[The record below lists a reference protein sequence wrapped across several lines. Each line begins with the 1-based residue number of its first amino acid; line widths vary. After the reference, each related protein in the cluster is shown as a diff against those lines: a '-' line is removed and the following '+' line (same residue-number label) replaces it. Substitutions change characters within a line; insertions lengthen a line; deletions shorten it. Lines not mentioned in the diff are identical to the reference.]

1 MDLIRDA
8 IQAVVKRP
16 FILVFVGAVMLAAA
30 IFNVFIPVMAMI
42 VGIIKMTGGGFF
54 DSILSVIQV
63 LIDPSSLVTIL
74 ITLAVLALLLSA
86 AAGLLL
92 PGYILIVNDGLNKGK
107 KIEGLVAEGIR
118 KSFLKF
124 FVMTLKTT
132 LITAVFAIFLL
143 ISAVPAI
150 IVSKAAFGTK
160 PDLMLAAVFIDIV
173 TVCVFFLSL
182 SFFRIYISMWYAA
195 AAFNE
200 EKPFKTGKA
209 AGDRCFWSMAMGYLC
224 FDVVFSAVIFLIY
237 QSGSQLFRYGAG
249 WVFAS
254 LFFAVLA
261 VFIMRS
267 YRNSFIEEDQ
277 GEDFE
282 DSLE

>member
-1 MDLIRDA
+1 MDMIRDA

-16 FILVFVGAVMLAAA
+16 FILVLVSAVMLAAA
-30 IFNVFIPVMAMI
+30 VFNVFIPVMAMV

-54 DSILSVIQV
+54 DSILSIIQV
-63 LIDPSSLVTIL
+63 LIDPSSLVTLL
-74 ITLAVLALLLSA
+74 ISLAVLALLLSA

-92 PGYILIVNDGLNKGK
+92 PGYILIVNDGLNKGRK
-107 KIEGLVAEGIR
+107 MEGLFSAGI
-118 KSFLKF
+118 KNSFLKF
-124 FVMTLKTT
+124 FIITLKTT
-132 LITAVFAIFLL
+132 LVTAVFAVFLL

-150 IVSKAAFGTK
+150 IVSKAAFSTK
-160 PDLMLAAVFIDIV
+160 PDLMLPAVFIDIV
-173 TVCVFFLSL
+173 TVCIFFLCL
-182 SFFRIYISMWYAA
+182 SFFRIYVSMWYAA

-209 AGDRCFWSMAMGYLC
+209 AGDRRFWSTAMGFLG

-237 QSGSQLFRYGAG
+237 QSSSQIFRYGAG
-249 WVFAS
+249 WIFAS

-267 YRNSFIEEDQ
+267 YRYSFIEKEP
-277 GEDFE
+277 E
-282 DSLE
+282 DSDDDL

>member
-1 MDLIRDA
+1 MDMIRDA
-8 IQAVVKRP
+8 IRAVVKRP
-16 FILVFVGAVMLAAA
+16 FILVLVSAVMLAAA
-30 IFNVFIPVMAMI
+30 VFNVFIPVMAMV
-42 VGIIKMTGGGFF
+42 VGIVKMTGGGFF

-63 LIDPSSLVTIL
+63 LIDPSSLLTLL
-74 ITLAVLALLLSA
+74 ITLVVLALLLSA

-92 PGYILIVNDGLNKGK
+92 PGYILIVNDGLNKGE
-107 KIEGLVAEGIR
+107 KIKGLIAKGIR
-118 KSFLKF
+118 NYFLKY

-132 LITAVFAIFLL
+132 LITAVFGVFLI

-150 IVSKAAFGTK
+150 IVSKAAFSTK

-173 TVCVFFLSL
+173 TVCVFFLCL

-209 AGDRCFWSMAMGYLC
+209 AGDRCFWSMAMSFLG

-237 QSGSQLFRYGAG
+237 QSGSQIFRYGAG

-254 LFFAVLA
+254 LFFAMLA
-261 VFIMRS
+261 VFILRS
-267 YRNSFIEEDQ
+267 YRNSFIEKDREEDP
-277 GEDFE
+277 D
-282 DSLE
+282 DDLE

>member
-1 MDLIRDA
+1 MDMIRDA
-8 IQAVVKRP
+8 IQAVAKRP
-16 FILVFVGAVMLAAA
+16 FILVLVSAVMLAAA
-30 IFNVFIPVMAMI
+30 IFNIFIPVMAMI

-63 LIDPSSLVTIL
+63 LIGPSSLLTML

-92 PGYILIVNDGLNKGK
+92 PGYILIVNDGLNKGR
-107 KIEGLVAEGIR
+107 KIKGLVTEGIR
-118 KSFLKF
+118 NNFLKF

-132 LITAVFAIFLL
+132 LITAAFVIFLL

-160 PDLMLAAVFIDIV
+160 PDLMLGAVFIDIV
-173 TVCVFFLSL
+173 TICVFFLCL

-200 EKPFKTGKA
+200 EKPFKTGKG
-209 AGDRCFWSMAMGYLC
+209 AGDRCFWSMAMSYLG
-224 FDVVFSAVIFLIY
+224 FDTVFFAVIFLIY
-237 QSGSQLFRYGAG
+237 QSSSQIFRYGAG
-249 WVFAS
+249 WVFTS
-254 LFFAVLA
+254 LFFAALA
-261 VFIMRS
+261 VFIVRS
-267 YRNSFIEEDQ
+267 YRNSSIEKDRDEIPED
-277 GEDFE
+277 D
-282 DSLE
+282 LE